1 MILKWL
7 LVAQS
12 LNRDKA
18 SHTEIM
24 KQWITQNN
32 LYEQNDHTIVLGLL
46 TDFNFESVSSHMT
59 LAYFLKLAIPIIHL
73 FALSQVCFFLQ
84 EHFETDEKKF
94 LRN

>member
-18 SHTEIM
+18 SHMEIM

-32 LYEQNDHTIVLGLL
+32 LYKQNDHTIVLGLL
-46 TDFNFESVSSHMT
+46 THMT